1 MIYRLGPRARR
12 VYLALRDRIAR
23 GEIEPGSRLPSHREL
38 AVEFGV
44 APLTVRQV
52 LSQLEEEGLVSRQ
65 VGRGTF
71 VRESS
76 SPAILVLEETPQLE
90 AFLAD
95 YLRRA
100 GFRTVTV
107 RHPADAMTILM
118 DDPTIILVLADL
130 HVPTPARGTEIV
142 KAIRSRWPRLPLAI
156 IATTLDDLAGLF
168 TSAEWPLH
176 VLPKPIN
183 LGQLDD
189 LLRLVTRRPTMVD

>member
-23 GEIEPGSRLPSHREL
+23 GEPEPGNRLPSHRDL

-76 SPAILVLEETPQLE
+76 SPAILILEQTPQLE

-95 YLRRA
+95 YLHRA
-100 GFRTVTV
+100 GFRTVTA
-107 RHPADAMTILM
+107 RHPADALTILL
-118 DDPTIILVLADL
+118 DDPTITLVLADL
-130 HVPTPARGTEIV
+130 HLPTPAQGTEIV
-142 KAIRSRWPRLPLAI
+142 KAIRSRWPRLHLAAI
-156 IATTLDDLAGLF
+156 TTTLDDLAGLF
-168 TSAEWPLH
+168 GSPEWPLH
-176 VLPKPIN
+176 ILPKPIN
-183 LGQLDD
+183 LGQLDE
-189 LLRLVTRRPTMVD
+189 LLRLVTRRPTIAN